1 MKEVIDVLHRHCEIL
16 EPEFKR
22 KNGIPVQF
30 RFVNLVSTDR
40 HSLIIVVAEMAKM
53 LTEQSNSEK
62 TARSEEL
69 MMHFNRLAQGRF
81 GCYYCMETIRRSPP

>member
-1 MKEVIDVLHRHCEIL
+1 MKEVINVLHRHSEIL

-30 RFVNLVSTDR
+30 RFVNLVSADR
-40 HSLIIVVAEMAKM
+40 HLLIIVIAEMAKM

-62 TARSEEL
+62 TERSEEL
-69 MMHFNRLAQGRF
+69 MMHSTVSR
-81 GCYYCMETIRRSPP
+81 

>member
-1 MKEVIDVLHRHCEIL
+1 MKEVVDVLHRHCEIL

-53 LTEQSNSEK
+53 LTEE
-62 TARSEEL
+62 
-69 MMHFNRLAQGRF
+69 
-81 GCYYCMETIRRSPP
+81 